1 MIENI
6 PHGDV
11 VPMPTYPL
19 LATMKFV
26 VEEPTTNCGAEPP
39 SPFALTERRP
49 QGDVVPRPVNPPFVI
64 MKLEPVVEPTINWG
78 APLKRPFALIERS
91 AVGVVVPMP
100 TYPVDKIV
108 IRVEVDVPLVVDAI
122 VKRGVFGA
130 VFVLFIIETRE
141 YGDVVP
147 MPTYPALVT
156 IKLAA
161 TDEEPITN

>member
-1 MIENI
+1 M
-6 PHGDV
+6 
-11 VPMPTYPL
+11 
-19 LATMKFV
+19 
-26 VEEPTTNCGAEPP
+26 
-39 SPFALTERRP
+39 
-49 QGDVVPRPVNPPFVI
+49 PVNP
-64 MKLEPVVEPTINWG
+64 L
-78 APLKRPFALIERS
+78 A
-91 AVGVVVPMP
+91 
-100 TYPVDKIV
+100 KIV